1 MRVSPPSFPTRFL
14 TRLLPRQLTVQL
26 AAFTA
31 LMLVIA
37 IGGHTLYTTLEQAEK
52 EEAVLLSG
60 MDTQLQNLAVSSAGF
75 LLTHDYSAVE
85 RLLLLSAH
93 HPDIRSLRV
102 VGGNH
107 QVITQV
113 LHAPGKAP
121 EAVFD
126 NVTLSS
132 PSPGRPKI
140 GPAPTGGGSGANPQ
154 PIWLDA
160 NGQPLAGHAFTWK
173 AERLVLWRS
182 LADYG
187 YDGALQL
194 EVGTGALKGDLV
206 NIVRNGI
213 LAALFAGSLSV
224 VLLIGVLHRPVRVV
238 REAARFAGELT
249 SKLGEQMP
257 AYRGASEIEELVNAL
272 NETSLWLYTK
282 EMSLSAANQRME
294 AVFGNISDAL
304 LTVNA
309 DGMVESANA
318 AACTLFGYAEHE
330 LVGLSATRLL
340 PEWEHLAPPDG
351 ADKVQAETTALRLN
365 GRSFPADLTLS
376 RFMLYG
382 MPYRI
387 AVARD
392 ITERKQGELH
402 LKRTT
407 SRLSALI
414 ENLQAGILVEDE
426 DRRIVLINRA
436 LCRLF
441 ELPVAPENLI
451 GQVCAPTM
459 EAMKARFADA
469 NAFQAR
475 VGDILATRQAVVG
488 EELQLA
494 DGRVLERDFVPI
506 RVAGADYG
514 HLWQYRD
521 ITPRKQAEASMRHA
535 RDVAENANR
544 MKSEFLANMSHEIRT
559 PMNGVIGMTEL
570 ALDTDLS
577 LEQREYL
584 ELVKSSAGH
593 LLGIINDILD
603 FSKIE
608 AGKLTISHEPF
619 SLRPMLEETLRG
631 LEVQAREKGL
641 SLTLIMADALPRHLS
656 ADPGRIRQ
664 VLLNLLGNAIKF
676 THAGEVSLSVE
687 RADRD
692 QPDCL
697 HLCVADSGIGI
708 AQEKLGAIFDAFTQA
723 DGSITRK
730 YGGTGLGLTISSKL
744 VGLMGGRIWVESE
757 PGHGTR
763 FHILLPYTPLDHAE
777 GDTEAGAEE
786 EAISIT
792 GLNILLAE
800 DNPVNRK
807 LAIALLEKLGHRVRV
822 AEDGEQAVA
831 AFTPGRFDL
840 ILMDMM
846 MPGMD
851 GMSAIT
857 HIHELEAGAGHG
869 SPRTPIIAITAHAMQ
884 GDMERILAG
893 GADGY
898 VAKPIRFDELK
909 REITR
914 VIMET

>member
-1 MRVSPPSFPTRFL
+1 MRALPSRL
-14 TRLLPRQLTVQL
+14 LALLLPRHLTVQL
-26 AAFTA
+26 AVLTA
-31 LMLVIA
+31 LMLVVA
-37 IGGHTLYTTLEQAEK
+37 IVGHTLYSMQAQSKK
-52 EEAVLLSG
+52 EEAALLGG
-60 MDTQLQNLAVSSAGF
+60 MDTQLKNMAVTSAGF
-75 LLTHDYSAVE
+75 LLTRDYSAVE
-85 RLLLLSAH
+85 RLLLLAAS
-93 HPDIRSLRV
+93 HPDIRVLRV
-102 VGGNH
+102 VGRNQ

-113 LHAPGKAP
+113 RHAPGKPA

-126 NVTLSS
+126 YLTLT
-132 PSPGRPKI
+132 PPKDARPV
-140 GPAPTGGGSGANPQ
+140 
-154 PIWLDA
+154 WLDA
-160 NGQPLAGHAFTWK
+160 RGQAISGREFGWEAQ
-173 AERLVLWRS
+173 RLVLWHPLS
-182 LADYG
+182 AYG
-187 YDGALQL
+187 YEGALQL
-194 EVGTGALKGDLV
+194 EASTDSLKEGLRSIIRD
-206 NIVRNGI
+206 GI
-213 LAALFAGSLSV
+213 LAALFACIAS
-224 VLLIGVLHRPVRVV
+224 VLLLVGVLHRPIRVV

-257 AYRGASEIEELVNAL
+257 EYRGAREIEELVTAL

-294 AVFGNISDAL
+294 AVFSNISDAL

-309 DGMVESANA
+309 DSVVESANT
-318 AACTLFGYAEHE
+318 AACALFGHAEHE
-330 LVGLSATRLL
+330 LVGLPAISLL
-340 PEWEHLAPPDG
+340 PDWERLAPLDG
-351 ADKVQAETTALRLN
+351 DDKVEAETTALRQN

-376 RFMLYG
+376 RFTLYG

-392 ITERKQGELH
+392 ITERKQAELH

-426 DRRIVLINRA
+426 ERHIVLINRP
-436 LCRLF
+436 LCRMF
-441 ELPVAPENLI
+441 GIQVPPESLI
-451 GQVCAPTM
+451 GQDCTPMAGTMMPLFTEAEAFPTRISQILG
-459 EAMKARFADA
+459 AR
-469 NAFQAR
+469 Q
-475 VGDILATRQAVVG
+475 TVVG
-488 EELQLA
+488 EELQLV

-506 RVAGADYG
+506 RVAGADYD

-521 ITPRKQAEASMRHA
+521 ITARRQAEESMRHA

-570 ALDTDLS
+570 ALDTELTA
-577 LEQREYL
+577 EQREYL
-584 ELVKSSAGH
+584 VLVKSSAQH

-608 AGKLTISHEPF
+608 AGKLTISQEPF
-619 SLRPMLEETLRG
+619 ALRPMLEETLRSM
-631 LEVQAREKGL
+631 EVRAREKNL
-641 SLTLIMADALPRHLS
+641 DLALDLADALPTQVV
-656 ADPGRIRQ
+656 ADSGRVRQ
-664 VLLNLLGNAIKF
+664 VLVNLLGNAIKF
-676 THAGEVSLSVE
+676 TGEGSV
-687 RADRD
+687 RLRVDREGCE
-692 QPDCL
+692 QADCL

-708 AQEKLGAIFDAFTQA
+708 APEKLDSIFDAFTQA

-744 VGLMGGRIWVESE
+744 VTLMGGRIWVESQV
-757 PGHGTR
+757 GQGTR
-763 FHILLPYTPLDHAE
+763 FHFLLPCTALE
-777 GDTEAGAEE
+777 GDGDADGSSGGEE
-786 EAISIT
+786 MITIT

-807 LAIALLEKLGHRVRV
+807 LAITLLEKLGHRVRV

-831 AFTPGRFDL
+831 AFAPGRYDL

-851 GMSAIT
+851 GMHAIA
-857 HIHELEAGAGHG
+857 HIRELEKGRPA
-869 SPRTPIIAITAHAMQ
+869 TPIIAVTAHAMR
-884 GDMERILAG
+884 GDMERFLDG

-898 VAKPIRFDELK
+898 VAKPIRFDDLK

-914 VIMET
+914 VIMNY

>member
-1 MRVSPPSFPTRFL
+1 MRALSSRLLAF
-14 TRLLPRQLTVQL
+14 LLPRHLTVQL
-26 AAFTA
+26 AVLTA
-31 LMLVIA
+31 LMLVVA
-37 IGGHTLYTTLEQAEK
+37 IVGHTLYSVQAQSKK
-52 EEAVLLSG
+52 EEAVLLGS
-60 MDTQLQNLAVSSAGF
+60 METQVKNLAVTSAGF
-75 LLTHDYSAVE
+75 LLTRDYSAVE
-85 RLLLLSAH
+85 RLLLLSAS
-93 HPDIRSLRV
+93 HPDIRHLRV
-102 VGGNH
+102 VGRNQ
-107 QVITQV
+107 QVIAQV
-113 LHAPGKAP
+113 QHVPGKPA

-126 NVTLSS
+126 YLTLT
-132 PSPGRPKI
+132 PP
-140 GPAPTGGGSGANPQ
+140 PAPRPVWVDAQGQ
-154 PIWLDA
+154 PIA
-160 NGQPLAGHAFTWK
+160 GQEFSWEAQ
-173 AERLVLWRS
+173 RLVLWYP
-182 LADYG
+182 LQEYG

-194 EVGTGALKGDLV
+194 EASTDTLRQGLHDIIRDG
-206 NIVRNGI
+206 IV
-213 LAALFAGSLSV
+213 AALFACIAS
-224 VLLIGVLHRPVRVV
+224 VLLLVGVLHRPIRVV

-257 AYRGASEIEELVNAL
+257 EYRGAREIEALVTAL

-294 AVFGNISDAL
+294 AVFSNISDAL

-309 DGMVESANA
+309 DGVVESANA
-318 AACTLFGYAEHE
+318 AACALFGHAEHE
-330 LVGLSATRLL
+330 LVGLPALSLL
-340 PEWEHLAPPDG
+340 PDWDRLAPPDG
-351 ADKVQAETTALRLN
+351 EDKVQAETTALRQS
-365 GRSFPADLTLS
+365 GHSFPADLTLS
-376 RFMLYG
+376 RFTLYG

-392 ITERKQGELH
+392 ITERKQAELH

-426 DRRIVLINRA
+426 ERHIVLINRP
-436 LCRLF
+436 LCRMF
-441 ELPVAPENLI
+441 GIQVPPESLI
-451 GQVCAPTM
+451 GQDCTPMAG
-459 EAMKARFADA
+459 AMKPLFTEAETFPARI
-469 NAFQAR
+469 
-475 VGDILATRQAVVG
+475 VEILGARQAVVG
-488 EELQLA
+488 EELQLV

-521 ITPRKQAEASMRHA
+521 ITARRHAEESMRHA

-570 ALDTDLS
+570 ALDTELTS
-577 LEQREYL
+577 EQREYL
-584 ELVKSSAGH
+584 VLVKSSAQH

-608 AGKLTISHEPF
+608 AGKLTISQEPF
-619 SLRPMLEETLRG
+619 TLRPMLEDTLRSM
-631 LEVQAREKGL
+631 EVRAREKNL
-641 SLTLIMADALPRHLS
+641 DLTLELGDGLPTQIVADS
-656 ADPGRIRQ
+656 GRVRQ
-664 VLLNLLGNAIKF
+664 VLVNLLGNAIKF
-676 THAGEVSLSVE
+676 TGEGSV
-687 RADRD
+687 RLRVDREGCE

-708 AQEKLGAIFDAFTQA
+708 AAEKLDSIFDAFTQA

-744 VGLMGGRIWVESE
+744 VTLMGGRIWVESE
-757 PGHGTR
+757 VGRGTR
-763 FHILLPYTPLDHAE
+763 FHFLLPCTALESDSHA
-777 GDTEAGAEE
+777 DAGSGAGEM
-786 EAISIT
+786 ITLT
-792 GLNILLAE
+792 GLHILLAE

-807 LAIALLEKLGHRVRV
+807 LAITLLEKLGHRVQV

-831 AFTPGRFDL
+831 AFAPGRYDL

-851 GMSAIT
+851 GMHAIA
-857 HIHELEAGAGHG
+857 HIRELEKGRPA
-869 SPRTPIIAITAHAMQ
+869 TPIIAVTAHAMR
-884 GDMERILAG
+884 GDMERFLDG

-914 VIMET
+914 VIMNY